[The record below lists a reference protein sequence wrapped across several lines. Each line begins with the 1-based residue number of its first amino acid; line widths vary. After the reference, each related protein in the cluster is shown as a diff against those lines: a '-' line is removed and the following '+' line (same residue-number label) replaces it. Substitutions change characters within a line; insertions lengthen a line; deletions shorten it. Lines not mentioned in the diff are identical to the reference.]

1 MRKKKTKEN
10 EQTLAELISAHRC
23 SQAKCQLVQTSYIKR
38 IKLFLFAV

>member
-10 EQTLAELISAHRC
+10 EQTLVDFSSAHRL
-23 SQAKCQLVQTSYIKR
+23 SQAKCQLVQTSDIKR